1 MNLRIKARP
10 SHVVLLV
17 VGLLIGMLTVGTA
30 VALTSSSFKYSSP
43 KTGKLSLS
51 PSDFTPNGC
60 CGYSWINSWYPP
72 ALWGGGIICFDTGV
86 HLPNG
91 SRIISIKFFYK
102 SDNTHDFAGGLWRQ
116 NLPTGATST
125 LAYVQPAD
133 DSFTLKSVSKT
144 VPSTLQTVA
153 NGTHAYMVGVCPGPY
168 FDGAI
173 ITYKYFNAG
182 D

>member
-17 VGLLIGMLTVGTA
+17 VGLVIGMLTVGTA
-30 VALTSSSFKYSSP
+30 VALTSSSFKYSTP

-51 PSDFTPNGC
+51 PGEFVPYQGGAVYTISSFPLLSSASSCFTT
-60 CGYSWINSWYPP
+60 
-72 ALWGGGIICFDTGV
+72 GI

-102 SDNTHDFAGGLWRQ
+102 NPGGFGDFVGLLFRQ
-116 NLPTGATST
+116 NLSTGVGDTMVS
-125 LAYVQPAD
+125 VQPAD
-133 DSFTLKSVSKT
+133 HSGLLKSVAQA
-144 VPSTLQTVA
+144 VPPTKQTVA
-153 NGTHAYMVGVCPGPY
+153 NGTYAYMVDLCPHGG
-168 FDGAI
+168 FGGAI
-173 ITYKYFNAG
+173 VTYKYFNAG